1 MAQDQIALAREHV
14 VKGRAIV
21 ARQRILIEKIR
32 ARRSDPSQAE
42 DLLDRFEASLRIFE
56 EDLERLEG

>member
-1 MAQDQIALAREHV
+1 MLNDQIALAREHV

-21 ARQRILIEKIR
+21 ARQRALIEQIR

-42 DLLDRFEASLRIFE
+42 DLLVRFEASLRIFE

>member
-1 MAQDQIALAREHV
+1 MVTDQIALAREHV

-21 ARQRILIEKIR
+21 ARQRVLIEQIG

-42 DLLDRFEASLRIFE
+42 DLLVRFEASLRLFE
-56 EDLERLEG
+56 DDLERLEG